1 MNSTGAREVA
11 LYAVEWL
18 FSWMGSLVS
27 LQSACIGTRELA
39 QCATKRFFPCMSP
52 HVVLESRNSFARVVA
67 LCAIERFFF
76 WMGLHVCLENRSFF
90 ARVVALFA
98 NEKLAAITSWLTDTT
113 WCIDCLHFCD
123 RPSTK
128 VEGQLNANFVRIL
141 GEGQWKVKVITYRHT
156 SPLMTLYHLIP
167 SSANLYRPST
177 SQYYHL

>member
-1 MNSTGAREVA
+1 
-11 LYAVEWL
+11 
-18 FSWMGSLVS
+18 MGSLVS

-98 NEKLAAITSWLTDTT
+98 NEKLAAITLRLTDIV
-113 WCIDCLHFCD
+113 CFVDCLHFCAKHQGWGTTD
-123 RPSTK
+123 CKGCQDVWGMSIKSKSNHVTNWNWSYIWGYEK
-128 VEGQLNANFVRIL
+128 LVKHINWNA
-141 GEGQWKVKVITYRHT
+141 GKTQ
-156 SPLMTLYHLIP
+156 SC
-167 SSANLYRPST
+167 S
-177 SQYYHL
+177 

>member
-1 MNSTGAREVA
+1 MGWHVCLEVTSLFARVVTLCATIRLFPRMCLFVCLQSASTSTRVF
-11 LYAVEWL
+11 AVCATERF
-18 FSWMGSLVS
+18 FSWMGLAVS
-27 LQSACIGTRELA
+27 
-39 QCATKRFFPCMSP
+39 
-52 HVVLESRNSFARVVA
+52 
-67 LCAIERFFF
+67 
-76 WMGLHVCLENRSFF
+76 LENRSFF

-98 NEKLAAITSWLTDTT
+98 NEKLAAFTSWLTDTT

-141 GEGQWKVKVITYRHT
+141 GKGQWKVKVITYRQT

>member
-1 MNSTGAREVA
+1 MNSTGARVVA

-98 NEKLAAITSWLTDTT
+98 NEKPLAITLRLTNIV
-113 WCIDCLHFCD
+113 WCVRCLHFRD

-128 VEGQLNANFVRIL
+128 VEGQLIAKVVKII
-141 GEGQWKVKVITYRHT
+141 GECNEK
-156 SPLMTLYHLIP
+156 
-167 SSANLYRPST
+167 
-177 SQYYHL
+177 